1 MKKIIK
7 EMLTGVLLG
16 DAHIR
21 KVGVDKAFI
30 SFEQSKQ
37 KSDYLLY
44 LHKLISEGGFEVE
57 EPKEYSREESRYPNR
72 ITESLYF
79 RTKSLSELKP
89 LADLFLDNEGKKVIP
104 ANIADLLTPRSLAFW
119 IMDDGQQV
127 KNGGVTLCTDSFK
140 SEEISLLRNALS
152 SKLNL
157 TTTIHKKKSSSE
169 GIYERIYISK
179 PSLVE
184 IKPLLKEHMHD
195 SMLYKIN
202 EIPTDPIASTSTST
216 STDPM
221 DSTESEKLARIMDIV
236 SDIDSDIGDF

>member
-1 MKKIIK
+1 M
-7 EMLTGVLLG
+7 
-16 DAHIR
+16 
-21 KVGVDKAFI
+21 
-30 SFEQSKQ
+30 
-37 KSDYLLY
+37 Y

-79 RTKSLSELKP
+79 RTKSLSEFKP
-89 LADLFLDNEGKKVIP
+89 LAYLFLDNEGKKVIP

-119 IMDDGQQV
+119 IMVEGQQV
-127 KNGGVTLCTDSFK
+127 KRGGVSLCTDSFK
-140 SEEISLLRNALS
+140 SEEVTLLINALS

-157 TTTIHKKKSSSE
+157 TTTIHTKRTSSSDA
-169 GIYERIYISK
+169 IYERIYISN

-202 EIPTDPIASTSTST
+202 EIPTDTIASI

-221 DSTESEKLARIMDIV
+221 DSTESEKIAKIMDIV
-236 SDIDSDIGDF
+236 SDIGSDIGDF